1 MGPALTPRLLTLGLT
16 VFLNVILY
24 THNTHKGDILRKNIF
39 IQEQQIKLLDNIK
52 KAKGM
57 SHSETI
63 RHAIEE
69 YHEKLKR
76 KGMK

>member
-1 MGPALTPRLLTLGLT
+1 M
-16 VFLNVILY
+16 
-24 THNTHKGDILRKNIF
+24 RKNIF
-39 IQEQQIKLLDNIK
+39 IQEQQIVMLETIK